1 MTFFKKNRWY
11 VRLTLDTLCLGSG
24 TNRLRFEPGE
34 RILCSEDNDHDLYMI
49 HNGMPINTVFNYTEP
64 NRYFKEITEF
74 ELYQYPICKSWI
86 QQSNNTD
93 YEIY

>member
-1 MTFFKKNRWY
+1 MTFFKKNHWY
-11 VRLTLDTLCLGSG
+11 VRLTSDTLCLGSG

-34 RILCSEDNDHDLYMI
+34 RILCSEDSSNDLHMI
-49 HNGMPINTVFNYTEP
+49 HNGHARCTTFNYTDP
-64 NRYFKEITEF
+64 NRYYR
-74 ELYQYPICKSWI
+74 ELHDSELSKYPICKSWI